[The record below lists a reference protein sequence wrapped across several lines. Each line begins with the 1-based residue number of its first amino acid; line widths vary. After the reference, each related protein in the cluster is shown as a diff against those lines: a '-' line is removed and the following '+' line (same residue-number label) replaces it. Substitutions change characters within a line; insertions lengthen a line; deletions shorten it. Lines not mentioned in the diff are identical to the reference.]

1 MAKNLILSPILV
13 LWSKFDPPPQVFV
26 GFTLLDVRYS
36 QIFLYE
42 IHSTQG
48 WTTTTRHRDTGK
60 ET

>member
-26 GFTLLDVRYS
+26 GFTLLDVGYS

-48 WTTTTRHRDTGK
+48 
-60 ET
+60 